1 MKSFLAASALLIL
14 VLGACAPAERPV
26 ETTAEPAAAESVP
39 IPTVPSEG
47 GTVVRRLESDVNTL
61 NPLLQSSSYE
71 RYVLSYLFDAVVELD
86 QDLNVIPML
95 ATKWEISPDGK
106 TYTFTLDPKSK
117 WSDGKPVRASDMV
130 FTLKKIVDPA
140 SQTVQFAGL
149 FEGLDLKNTK
159 ALDEQTV
166 QVVFD
171 KARAAQLLAF
181 NIPILPEHVYS
192 RGKFTRDFNS
202 KVVGNGPYKLE
213 KREIGREIVLVRRD
227 DYPGRRPY
235 LERVLFKYIDDD
247 TTAWNA
253 LKLGE
258 IDETTM
264 TSDQW
269 KMERDLPQVKER
281 IEVRRYYHLGY
292 NFIPWNTCD
301 PILADPAVRRALTMC
316 VDRRSIISNIYYGT
330 ARLVTGPFVPD
341 QWAYNPEVKPLE
353 YDPKEARKVFEDAG
367 WVDSDNDGVLD
378 RGGKKFIIEMLIPSG
393 NKASGD
399 QAQIV
404 QSTFKEVG
412 VQMDIVRL
420 DSPTFLQRVLEG
432 KYQAAFLAWDLDL
445 DPDPYALFH
454 SSQFPPAGQNIGYYS
469 NPEVDK
475 LLEAARIEMDQAK
488 RQDLYHQIHAR
499 LAEDQPYTWLVQISR
514 KWGFNRRLQNVNE
527 AKGIGYFGW
536 YPGPLGWW
544 IPEGQRSQGKAF
556 AESR

>member
-1 MKSFLAASALLIL
+1 VKILLSVFALLI
-14 VLGACAPAERPV
+14 VVVGGCAPAERPV
-26 ETTAEPAAAESVP
+26 ETTSEPAMTESAP
-39 IPTVPSEG
+39 IPAVPSEG
-47 GTVVRRLESDVNTL
+47 GTVVRRLESDVNSL
-61 NPLLQSSSYE
+61 NPLLQSTSYE
-71 RYVLSYLFDAVVELD
+71 RYVLSYLFDALVEIDL
-86 QDLNVIPML
+86 DLNVVPML

-106 TYTFTLDPKSK
+106 VYTFYLDPNAT
-117 WSDGKPVRASDMV
+117 WSDGKPVLASDVV
-130 FTLKKIVDPA
+130 FTLKKIVDPKTQA
-140 SQTVQFAGL
+140 VQFAGL
-149 FEGLDLKNTK
+149 FEGLDLKNTRVIDQ
-159 ALDEQTV
+159 LTV
-166 QVVFD
+166 QVAFD

-181 NIPILPEHVYS
+181 NIPMIPEHVYS

-202 KVVGNGPYKLE
+202 RVVGNGPYKLE
-213 KREIGREIVLVRRD
+213 KREIGREIVLSRRA
-227 DYPGRRPY
+227 DYTGRKPY
-235 LERVLFKYIDDD
+235 IERIVFKYIDDD

-281 IEVRRYYHLGY
+281 IDVRRYYHLGY
-292 NFIPWNTCD
+292 NFIPWNTRD

-341 QWAYNPEVKPLE
+341 QWAYNPDVKPIE
-353 YDPKEARKVFEDAG
+353 YEPKEARKVFEKAG
-367 WVDSDNDGVLD
+367 WNDTDGDGVLD
-378 RGGKKFIIEMLIPSG
+378 RGGKKFVIEMLIPSG

-404 QSTFKEVG
+404 QSTLKEVG

-420 DSPTFLQRVLEG
+420 DSPTFLQRVIEG

-454 SSQFPPAGQNIGYYS
+454 SSQFPPAGQNIVFYS

-475 LLEAARIEMDQAK
+475 LLEAARVEMDKTK
-488 RQDLYHQIHAR
+488 REELYRQIHAR

-514 KWGFNRRLQNVNE
+514 KWAFSRRLQNVNE

-544 IPEGQRSQGKAF
+544 IPDNQRFQEEAV